1 MHLSHP
7 QGPPFEAPTRAL
19 NVPGPGVLTP
29 QAALS
34 TRHRDNAPLRT
45 GLHLRTREASIVMT
59 LMPATCSQLDGSG
72 SSTREL
78 SHRPHLPAPQWEGN
92 RITNVS
98 FGTCKVTYSTP
109 VSMLMKE
116 IVSPVLI
123 VYRAHCVDSAT
134 HAIQAEARA
143 DVGDDAGAEIDVYL
157 RL

>member
-29 QAALS
+29 QAALF

-45 GLHLRTREASIVMT
+45 GLHLRTREASIVMIQ
-59 LMPATCSQLDGSG
+59 MPATCSQLDGSG
-72 SSTREL
+72 SSTREV

-98 FGTCKVTYSTP
+98 FGTCEVTYSTP

-116 IVSPVLI
+116 MVSPVLI
-123 VYRAHCVDSAT
+123 MSRAHCVDSAT
-134 HAIQAEARA
+134 HATEAEAE
-143 DVGDDAGAEIDVYL
+143 V
-157 RL
+157 

>member
-1 MHLSHP
+1 M
-7 QGPPFEAPTRAL
+7 
-19 NVPGPGVLTP
+19 
-29 QAALS
+29 
-34 TRHRDNAPLRT
+34 
-45 GLHLRTREASIVMT
+45 
-59 LMPATCSQLDGSG
+59 
-72 SSTREL
+72 
-78 SHRPHLPAPQWEGN
+78 
-92 RITNVS
+92 S